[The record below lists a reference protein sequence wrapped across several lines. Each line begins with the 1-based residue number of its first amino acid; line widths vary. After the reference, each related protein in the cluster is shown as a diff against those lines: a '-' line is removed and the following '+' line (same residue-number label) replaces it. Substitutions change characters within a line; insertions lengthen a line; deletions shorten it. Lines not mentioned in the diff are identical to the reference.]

1 MNSHNQHNEN
11 TPNKPHADSSQLS
24 EEQQSLLTADALGQ
38 LEPGST
44 EAAAAAEIRTGQ
56 HRAEADQLVA
66 DTTQVAAAIQQIV
79 AEETALLAK
88 DPARKEVRQ
97 AVLAAIAKNGTV
109 SPAAR
114 TDTAG
119 QHKKSN
125 RRIVGWLSGLASL
138 AAVIGV
144 IVVMQPDILQQKAIE
159 LQQESIKQKVVK
171 QAEELSNEIA
181 MLPAEGRMR
190 SRRAAQP
197 SVRSFE
203 QQSQAMPEAKQR
215 ADGFQAARSAGRSA
229 ERAPGIAGDMI
240 ASDTA
245 ARQSGVKVGGGAM
258 ADADES
264 VEPMQSS
271 VDALAAAPL
280 PTQVPTRA
288 TQGELEMSGPAS
300 TLSERPTMALNNS
313 LAVAEP
319 RSLSTRSLSS
329 GKEGTS
335 GKEKIASKKRIIE
348 ADKLYFGRDLPERH
362 VRPNREAYAAITEN
376 PLRDPMREP
385 LSTFSVDVDT
395 ASYAN
400 VRRFLNSGRRPPKNA
415 VRIEELINYFSYDDP
430 APTGDDPFAVSLEAA
445 SSPWHT
451 DRLVVRIGLK
461 AKDIDRGERPA
472 GNLVFLV
479 DVSGSMSAAN
489 KLPLVKQSLKMLV
502 RELSANDRISLVTYA
517 GNAGLKLPPTS
528 GDDKETILEAIDSLS
543 SGGSTHGSAGI
554 ELAYEQATENFVEGG
569 ANRVLLATDG
579 DLNVGITSDDALES
593 LIRKKAKSG
602 VFLTVLGFGEGN
614 LQDAKMERIA
624 DNGNGLYAY
633 IDGLREARKV
643 LVEQLTGSTITV
655 AKDVKLQV
663 EFNPAT
669 VAKYRLI
676 GYENRVM
683 AAEDFRDDTKDAGE
697 IGAGHSVTALYEIVP
712 RGVAPGR
719 GAEPLKYQQQPEP
732 PVLKGADGEPSDDLL
747 TVKLRWKQPE
757 GSVST
762 LREFPL
768 ADRGETFEEA
778 SDDLRFASAVA
789 SFGMLLRGSK
799 ESGEITYKKIGQIA
813 GEALGDDPGS
823 YRAEFTDLVRKA
835 MKN

>member
-1 MNSHNQHNEN
+1 MNNHNDHNDHNEN
-11 TPNKPHADSSQLS
+11 TPNTPQADASQLS
-24 EEQQSLLTADALGQ
+24 EDQQILLTAEALGQ
-38 LEPGST
+38 LEPGSAD
-44 EAAAAAEIRTGQ
+44 AAKAAEIRSG
-56 HRAEADQLVA
+56 HHGNEAEQLSA
-66 DTTQVAAAIQQIV
+66 DTTKVAEAIQSAATQ
-79 AEETALLAK
+79 ETASLAD

-97 AVLAAIAKNGTV
+97 AVLAAIAKNGSV
-109 SPAAR
+109 VPA
-114 TDTAG
+114 TSTNTAA
-119 QHKKSN
+119 QRKKTN
-125 RRIVGWLSGLASL
+125 RAVVRWLSGLASL
-138 AAVIGV
+138 AAVIAV
-144 IVVMQPDILQQKAIE
+144 IVVMQPDVLQQATIKKA
-159 LQQESIKQKVVK
+159 LVD
-171 QAEELSNEIA
+171 QANELSGEIA
-181 MLPAEGRMR
+181 MLTAEGRMR

-197 SVRSFE
+197 SVRSSGVRSLE
-203 QQSQAMPEAKQR
+203 QQQQTMPAAKQR
-215 ADGFQAARSAGRSA
+215 AESLQAERSARLADDVAASKRMPAQNRMQVGRSA
-229 ERAPGIAGDMI
+229 R
-240 ASDTA
+240 
-245 ARQSGVKVGGGAM
+245 
-258 ADADES
+258 ADADKQAA
-264 VEPMQSS
+264 PM
-271 VDALAAAPL
+271 DAIAAAPS
-280 PTQVPTRA
+280 PEQPVA
-288 TQGELEMSGPAS
+288 DEAEMSAMDMGRAESAP
-300 TLSERPTMALNNS
+300 LALNNS

-319 RSLSTRSLSS
+319 RALSRSRAMKKSKTRV
-329 GKEGTS
+329 
-335 GKEKIASKKRIIE
+335 IE
-348 ADKLYFGRDLPERH
+348 SDDMFFDREVPQRH
-362 VRPNREAYAAITEN
+362 FQPNRETYAAISEN
-376 PLRDPMREP
+376 PLRDPLQEP

-445 SSPWHT
+445 ASPWHA

-517 GNAGLKLPPTS
+517 GQAGLKLPPTS
-528 GDDKETILEAIDSLS
+528 GDNKETIFEAIDSLS

-579 DLNVGITSDDALES
+579 DMNVGMTSDDALES
-593 LIRKKAKSG
+593 LIRQKAKSG

-669 VAKYRLI
+669 VANYRLI

-712 RGVAPGR
+712 RGVGPGR

-732 PVLKGADGEPSDDLL
+732 PSTDG
-747 TVKLRWKQPE
+747 
-757 GSVST
+757 
-762 LREFPL
+762 
-768 ADRGETFEEA
+768 
-778 SDDLRFASAVA
+778 
-789 SFGMLLRGSK
+789 
-799 ESGEITYKKIGQIA
+799 
-813 GEALGDDPGS
+813 
-823 YRAEFTDLVRKA
+823 
-835 MKN
+835 N

>member
-1 MNSHNQHNEN
+1 MNTHNPHDEN
-11 TPNKPHADSSQLS
+11 TPNKPLANSSQLS
-24 EEQQSLLTADALGQ
+24 EEQQALLTAEVLGQ
-38 LEPGST
+38 LDAGSA

-56 HRAEADQLVA
+56 HRAEADQLAADTIKVA
-66 DTTQVAAAIQQIV
+66 DTLQSIAAQ
-79 AEETALLAK
+79 ETALLAK

-109 SPAAR
+109 SPATS

-144 IVVMQPDILQQKAIE
+144 IVVMQPDILQQ
-159 LQQESIKQKVVK
+159 ESIEHKLVE

-197 SVRSFE
+197 GVRSPSVRSLE
-203 QQSQAMPEAKQR
+203 QQQKAMPAAQR
-215 ADGFQAARSAGRSA
+215 RAIGVQEERSTQLADDIAARKRMPAQNRIQVDSGAMTDADKQAA
-229 ERAPGIAGDMI
+229 PM
-240 ASDTA
+240 
-245 ARQSGVKVGGGAM
+245 
-258 ADADES
+258 DAI
-264 VEPMQSS
+264 
-271 VDALAAAPL
+271 AAAPS
-280 PTQVPTRA
+280 PGQPIADEADMSAMDMSRA
-288 TQGELEMSGPAS
+288 ESAPL
-300 TLSERPTMALNNS
+300 ALNNS

-319 RSLSTRSLSS
+319 RALSRSRAMTKSKTRTVES
-329 GKEGTS
+329 EDMFFDR
-335 GKEKIASKKRIIE
+335 EM
-348 ADKLYFGRDLPERH
+348 PERH
-362 VRPNREAYAAITEN
+362 FRPNRESYAAISEN
-376 PLRDPMREP
+376 PLRDPMQEP

-445 SSPWHT
+445 SSPWHA

-502 RELSANDRISLVTYA
+502 RELSANDRISLVTYS
-517 GNAGLKLPPTS
+517 GSAGLKLPPTS
-528 GDDKETILEAIDSLS
+528 GDDKETILQAIDSLS

-554 ELAYEQATENFVEGG
+554 ELAYEQAMENFVEGG

-593 LIRKKAKSG
+593 LIRRKAKSG

-669 VAKYRLI
+669 VANYRLI

-712 RGVAPGR
+712 RGVAPGH

-732 PVLKGADGEPSDDLL
+732 PVLKGTDGKPSNDLL

-762 LREFPL
+762 LKEFPL
-768 ADRGETFEEA
+768 ADRGAAFEEA

-799 ESGEITYKKIGQIA
+799 ESGEMTYRKIGQIA
-813 GEALGDDPGS
+813 GEALGADPGS
-823 YRAEFTDLVRKA
+823 YRTEFTDLVRKA

>member
-1 MNSHNQHNEN
+1 MNTHNPHDEN

-24 EEQQSLLTADALGQ
+24 EEQQALLTTEALGQ
-38 LEPGST
+38 LEAGSP
-44 EAAAAAEIRTGQ
+44 EAAAAAEIHTGQ
-56 HRAEADQLVA
+56 HRAEADELAADTVKVA
-66 DTTQVAAAIQQIV
+66 DAIQSAAA
-79 AEETALLAK
+79 ADTALLAK

-97 AVLAAIAKNGTV
+97 AVLAAIAKHGSV
-109 SPAAR
+109 IPATR
-114 TDTAG
+114 TNTG
-119 QHKKSN
+119 VQQKKSS
-125 RRIVGWLSGLASL
+125 RRLIGWLSGLASL
-138 AAVIGV
+138 AAVIAV

-159 LQQESIKQKVVK
+159 KKLVE

-197 SVRSFE
+197 SVRSLE
-203 QQSQAMPEAKQR
+203 LQQKSMPTAQQR
-215 ADGFQAARSAGRSA
+215 ADGIQAERSARLADDVTARNRMPAQSRMQVGRSA
-229 ERAPGIAGDMI
+229 VAEADKQSAPM
-240 ASDTA
+240 
-245 ARQSGVKVGGGAM
+245 
-258 ADADES
+258 
-264 VEPMQSS
+264 
-271 VDALAAAPL
+271 DALAAAPSSGQPVADEAEL
-280 PTQVPTRA
+280 IAADMGRA
-288 TQGELEMSGPAS
+288 ESAPL
-300 TLSERPTMALNNS
+300 ALNNS

-319 RSLSTRSLSS
+319 RALSRSRAMTKSKTRTVES
-329 GKEGTS
+329 EDMFFDR
-335 GKEKIASKKRIIE
+335 E
-348 ADKLYFGRDLPERH
+348 LPERH
-362 VRPNREAYAAITEN
+362 FRPNRETYAAITEN
-376 PLRDPMREP
+376 PLRDPMQEP

-430 APTGDDPFAVSLEAA
+430 APTGDDPLAVSLEAA
-445 SSPWHT
+445 ASPWHT

-502 RELSANDRISLVTYA
+502 RELSANDRISLITYS

-554 ELAYEQATENFVEGG
+554 ELAYEQAMENFVEGG

-593 LIRKKAKSG
+593 LIRRKAKSG

-732 PVLKGADGEPSDDLL
+732 PVLKGTDGEPSDDLL

-762 LREFPL
+762 LKEFPL
-768 ADRGETFEEA
+768 ADRGGAFEEA
-778 SDDLRFASAVA
+778 SDDLKFASAVA

-799 ESGEITYKKIGQIA
+799 ESGEMTYKKVGQIA

-823 YRAEFTDLVRKA
+823 YRTEFTDLVRKA
-835 MKN
+835 IKN

>member
-1 MNSHNQHNEN
+1 MNNHNDHNEN
-11 TPNKPHADSSQLS
+11 TPNTPQADASHLS
-24 EEQQSLLTADALGQ
+24 EDQQILLTAEALGQ
-38 LEPGST
+38 LEPGSAD
-44 EAAAAAEIRTGQ
+44 AAKAAEIRSSQ
-56 HRAEADQLVA
+56 HRSEAEQLAA
-66 DTTQVAAAIQQIV
+66 DTTKVADAIQSIAAQ
-79 AEETALLAK
+79 ETASLAD

-97 AVLAAIAKNGTV
+97 AVLAAIAKNGSV
-109 SPAAR
+109 VPA
-114 TDTAG
+114 TSTNTAA
-119 QHKKSN
+119 QRKKTN
-125 RRIVGWLSGLASL
+125 RAVVRWLSGLASL
-138 AAVIGV
+138 AAVIAV
-144 IVVMQPDILQQKAIE
+144 IVVLQPDVLQQATIKKA
-159 LQQESIKQKVVK
+159 LVD
-171 QAEELSNEIA
+171 QANELSGEIA
-181 MLPAEGRMR
+181 MLTDGRESR

-197 SVRSFE
+197 GVRALK
-203 QQSQAMPEAKQR
+203 QQQKSMPATQQR
-215 ADGFQAARSAGRSA
+215 ADAVVAGRSV
-229 ERAPGIAGDMI
+229 GIAGTLTDGDMM
-240 ASDTA
+240 AQ
-245 ARQSGVKVGGGAM
+245 QSGAKEGRRAGARM
-258 ADADES
+258 DKQTA
-264 VEPMQSS
+264 S
-271 VDALAAAPL
+271 VDAIAAAPVINSTVA
-280 PTQVPTRA
+280 PF
-288 TQGELEMSGPAS
+288 SGLAENSPMGVAES
-300 TLSERPTMALNNS
+300 SPMLGKRS
-313 LAVAEP
+313 LARAEQGSVS
-319 RSLSTRSLSS
+319 R
-329 GKEGTS
+329 GKAKLE
-335 GKEKIASKKRIIE
+335 SKKRLVDTDDMFFDQTRPVPRFRSNGETYAVII
-348 ADKLYFGRDLPERH
+348 
-362 VRPNREAYAAITEN
+362 EN

-445 SSPWHT
+445 SSPWHA

-461 AKDIDRGERPA
+461 AKDIDRRERPA

-517 GNAGLKLPPTS
+517 GQAGLKLPPTP

-593 LIRKKAKSG
+593 LIRRKAKSG

-669 VAKYRLI
+669 VANYRLI

-683 AAEDFRDDTKDAGE
+683 AAKDFRDDTKDAGE

-719 GAEPLKYQQQPEP
+719 GAEPLKYQQQAEP
-732 PVLKGADGEPSDDLL
+732 PVLTDTDGEPSDDLL

-757 GSVST
+757 GSVSS
-762 LREFPL
+762 LKEFPL
-768 ADRGETFEEA
+768 ADRGGAFENA

-789 SFGMLLRGSK
+789 SFGMLLRDSK
-799 ESGEITYKKIGQIA
+799 ESGVMTYKKVSQIT
-813 GEALGDDPGS
+813 GDSLGADPGG

-835 MKN
+835 MKR

>member
-1 MNSHNQHNEN
+1 MNNHNDHNDHNEN
-11 TPNKPHADSSQLS
+11 TPNTPQADASQLS
-24 EEQQSLLTADALGQ
+24 EDQQILLTAEALGQ
-38 LEPGST
+38 LEPDSDDGRK
-44 EAAAAAEIRTGQ
+44 AAEIRSG
-56 HRAEADQLVA
+56 HHGNEAEQLAA
-66 DTTQVAAAIQQIV
+66 DTTKIAKVLQTAATQ
-79 AEETALLAK
+79 ETASLAD

-97 AVLAAIAKNGTV
+97 AVLAAIAKNGSV
-109 SPAAR
+109 VPATS
-114 TDTAG
+114 TDTAA
-119 QHKKSN
+119 QRKKTS
-125 RRIVGWLSGLASL
+125 RRLVGWLSGLASL
-138 AAVIGV
+138 AAVIAV
-144 IVVMQPDILQQKAIE
+144 IVVMQPDVLQQATIKKA
-159 LQQESIKQKVVK
+159 LVD
-171 QAEELSNEIA
+171 QANELSGEIA
-181 MLPAEGRMR
+181 MLTDGRESR

-197 SVRSFE
+197 GARALK
-203 QQSQAMPEAKQR
+203 QQQKSMPATQQR
-215 ADGFQAARSAGRSA
+215 ADGLQAERSARLADDVAASKRMPAQNRMQVGRSA
-229 ERAPGIAGDMI
+229 R
-240 ASDTA
+240 
-245 ARQSGVKVGGGAM
+245 
-258 ADADES
+258 ADADKQAA
-264 VEPMQSS
+264 PA
-271 VDALAAAPL
+271 DAIAAAPS
-280 PTQVPTRA
+280 PEQPVA
-288 TQGELEMSGPAS
+288 DEAEMSAMDMGRAESAP
-300 TLSERPTMALNNS
+300 LALNNS

-319 RSLSTRSLSS
+319 RALSRSRAMKKSKTRV
-329 GKEGTS
+329 
-335 GKEKIASKKRIIE
+335 IE
-348 ADKLYFGRDLPERH
+348 SDDMFFDREVPQRH
-362 VRPNREAYAAITEN
+362 FQPNRETYAAISEN
-376 PLRDPMREP
+376 PLRDPLQEP

-430 APTGDDPFAVSLEAA
+430 AATGDDPFTVSLEAA
-445 SSPWHT
+445 ASPWHA

-517 GNAGLKLPPTS
+517 GQAGLKLPSTS
-528 GDDKETILEAIDSLS
+528 GDDKETILQAIDSLS

-554 ELAYEQATENFVEGG
+554 ELAYKQATENFVEGG

-579 DLNVGITSDDALES
+579 DVNVGMTSDDALES
-593 LIRKKAKSG
+593 LIRQKAKSG

-669 VAKYRLI
+669 VANYRLI

-697 IGAGHSVTALYEIVP
+697 IGAGHSVTAMYEVVP

-732 PVLKGADGEPSDDLL
+732 LVLTETDGEPSNDLC

-757 GSVST
+757 GSESS
-762 LREFPL
+762 LKEFPL
-768 ADRGETFEEA
+768 ADRGGVFEEA
-778 SDDLRFASAVA
+778 SGNLRFASAVA

-799 ESGEITYKKIGQIA
+799 ESGGMTYKKIGQIA
-813 GEALGDDPGS
+813 GESLGADPGG

-835 MKN
+835 MGK

>member
-1 MNSHNQHNEN
+1 MNNHNQHNKN
-11 TPNKPHADSSQLS
+11 IPNKPQADASHLS
-24 EEQQSLLTADALGQ
+24 EEQQALLTAEALGQ
-38 LEPGST
+38 LEPGSGET
-44 EAAAAAEIRTGQ
+44 AEAAKIRTGQ
-56 HRAEADQLVA
+56 HRTAAEQLAAGTTKIAEAIQS
-66 DTTQVAAAIQQIV
+66 VAAQ
-79 AEETALLAK
+79 ETALLAD
-88 DPARKEVRQ
+88 DPARKEMRQ
-97 AVLAAIAKNGTV
+97 AVLAAIARRGSVT
-109 SPAAR
+109 PAAN
-114 TDTAG
+114 TETAA
-119 QHKKSN
+119 QQKKSG
-125 RRIVGWLSGLASL
+125 RLVVRWLSGLASL
-138 AAVIGV
+138 AAVIAV
-144 IVVMQPDILQQKAIE
+144 IVVMQPVMLQQPAMERSLVDQSKKRTVLNKENRIAP
-159 LQQESIKQKVVK
+159 QQALHEQFASADEQETAVSVAPQGADAVV
-171 QAEELSNEIA
+171 
-181 MLPAEGRMR
+181 
-190 SRRAAQP
+190 
-197 SVRSFE
+197 
-203 QQSQAMPEAKQR
+203 
-215 ADGFQAARSAGRSA
+215 AGRSV
-229 ERAPGIAGDMI
+229 GIAGTLTDGDMMAQQSGAKEGRRAGARMDKQTAPADAI
-240 ASDTA
+240 ASA
-245 ARQSGVKVGGGAM
+245 PVINSAM
-258 ADADES
+258 APFSGQPLKDQAEISAPISGLAENSPMGVAES
-264 VEPMQSS
+264 SPM
-271 VDALAAAPL
+271 LGK
-280 PTQVPTRA
+280 R
-288 TQGELEMSGPAS
+288 
-300 TLSERPTMALNNS
+300 S
-313 LAVAEP
+313 LARAEQG
-319 RSLSTRSLSS
+319 SVSQ
-329 GKEGTS
+329 GKAKLE
-335 GKEKIASKKRIIE
+335 SKKRLVDTDDMFFDQTRPVPRFRSNGEPDAVII
-348 ADKLYFGRDLPERH
+348 
-362 VRPNREAYAAITEN
+362 EN

-445 SSPWHT
+445 TSPWHT

-461 AKDIDRGERPA
+461 ARDIDRRERPA

-517 GNAGLKLPPTS
+517 GQAGLKLPPTS

-579 DLNVGITSDDALES
+579 DLNVGITNDDALES
-593 LIRKKAKSG
+593 LIRQKAKSG

-614 LQDAKMERIA
+614 LQDASMERIA

-669 VAKYRLI
+669 VANYRLI

-697 IGAGHSVTALYEIVP
+697 IGAGHSVTALYEVVP

-719 GAEPLKYQQQPEP
+719 GAEPLKYQQQAEP
-732 PVLKGADGEPSDDLL
+732 PVLIDTDGEPSNDLL

-757 GSVST
+757 GSVSS
-762 LREFPL
+762 LKEFPL
-768 ADRGETFEEA
+768 ADRGGAFENA

-789 SFGMLLRGSK
+789 SFGMLLRDSK
-799 ESGEITYKKIGQIA
+799 ESGVMTYKKVSQIT
-813 GEALGDDPGS
+813 GDSLGADPGG

-835 MKN
+835 MKR

>member
-1 MNSHNQHNEN
+1 MNSHNEHNEN

-24 EEQQSLLTADALGQ
+24 EEQQSLLTIEALGQ
-38 LEPGST
+38 LEAGST
-44 EAAAAAEIRTGQ
+44 GAAEAAEIRTGQ
-56 HRAEADQLVA
+56 HRAEADQLIA
-66 DTTQVAAAIQQIV
+66 DTTQVAEALQQIA
-79 AEETALLAK
+79 AEETASLAD
-88 DPARKEVRQ
+88 DPVRKEVRQ
-97 AVLAAIAKNGTV
+97 AVLAAIAKNGSV

-114 TDTAG
+114 TDTVG
-119 QHKKSN
+119 QNKKNN
-125 RRIVGWLSGLASL
+125 RRIVGWLSGLASV
-138 AAVIGV
+138 AAVIAV

-159 LQQESIKQKVVK
+159 LQQESIQTKVVD
-171 QAEELSNEIA
+171 QAEELSDEIA
-181 MLPAEGRMR
+181 MLPAEGRMK

-197 SVRSFE
+197 GARSPGFRSPVVRSLE
-203 QQSQAMPEAKQR
+203 QQQQTMPAAKQR

-229 ERAPGIAGDMI
+229 ERSAGIAGDMI
-240 ASDTA
+240 ASDA
-245 ARQSGVKVGGGAM
+245 SARQSGVKVGGGAM
-258 ADADES
+258 ADADEQA
-264 VEPMQSS
+264 EPLQSS
-271 VDALAAAPL
+271 ADVLAAAPM
-280 PTQVPTRA
+280 PTQVPTQA
-288 TQGELEMSGPAS
+288 TKGELEMSGPAS

-313 LAVAEP
+313 LAVTEP
-319 RSLSTRSLSS
+319 RSLSR
-329 GKEGTS
+329 

-348 ADKLYFGRDLPERH
+348 ADKLYFGRDLTERH
-362 VRPNREAYAAITEN
+362 VRPNRETYAAITEN
-376 PLRDPMREP
+376 PLRDPMQEP

-517 GNAGLKLPPTS
+517 GNAGLKLPPTP

-593 LIRKKAKSG
+593 LIRKKAKTG

-624 DNGNGLYAY
+624 DNGNGIYAY

-768 ADRGETFEEA
+768 ADRGAAFEEA

-799 ESGEITYKKIGQIA
+799 ESGEMTYKKVGRIA

-823 YRAEFTDLVRKA
+823 YRTEFTDLVRKA
-835 MKN
+835 IKN

>member
-1 MNSHNQHNEN
+1 MNSHNQHNKN
-11 TPNKPHADSSQLS
+11 TPDKRQADASQLS
-24 EEQQSLLTADALGQ
+24 EEQQALLTAEALGQ
-38 LEPGST
+38 LEPGSAD
-44 EAAAAAEIRTGQ
+44 AAKAAEIRSGQ
-56 HRAEADQLVA
+56 HRREAEQLAA
-66 DTTQVAAAIQQIV
+66 DTTKIADALQSAATQ
-79 AEETALLAK
+79 ETASLAD

-97 AVLAAIAKNGTV
+97 AVLAAIAKNG
-109 SPAAR
+109 SIAPATS
-114 TDTAG
+114 TDTAA
-119 QHKKSN
+119 QRKKTS
-125 RRIVGWLSGLASL
+125 RRLVRWLSGLASL
-138 AAVIGV
+138 AAVIAV
-144 IVVMQPDILQQKAIE
+144 IVVMQPDVLQQARIEKA
-159 LQQESIKQKVVK
+159 LVD
-171 QAEELSNEIA
+171 QANELSSEIA

-190 SRRAAQP
+190 SRRGAQMEHDFAVEEQKTVAAASQP
-197 SVRSFE
+197 V
-203 QQSQAMPEAKQR
+203 
-215 ADGFQAARSAGRSA
+215 DGLQAGRSA
-229 ERAPGIAGDMI
+229 GLAGDVA
-240 ASDTA
+240 ASDIMARQSRVEIGGGVIADTDKQTAQQA
-245 ARQSGVKVGGGAM
+245 ARQTTKQA
-258 ADADES
+258 APLNAI
-264 VEPMQSS
+264 
-271 VDALAAAPL
+271 AAAPMPGQPL
-280 PTQVPTRA
+280 QEDVQMSAPTSARA
-288 TQGELEMSGPAS
+288 ESSSMS
-300 TLSERPTMALNNS
+300 LNNS
-313 LAVAEP
+313 PGRAAP
-319 RSLSTRSLSS
+319 RSLSR
-329 GKEGTS
+329 
-335 GKEKIASKKRIIE
+335 GKEKIASKKRIVE
-348 ADKLYFGRDLPERH
+348 FEDFYFGRDLPEGH
-362 VRPNREAYAAITEN
+362 VRPNRETYAAITEN

-445 SSPWHT
+445 ASPWHA

-517 GNAGLKLPPTS
+517 GSAGLKLPPTS
-528 GDDKETILEAIDSLS
+528 GDDKETIFAAIDSLS

-593 LIRKKAKSG
+593 LVRQKAKSG

-624 DNGNGLYAY
+624 DNGNGIYAY

-669 VAKYRLI
+669 VSNYRLI

-697 IGAGHSVTALYEIVP
+697 IGAGHSVTALYEVVP

-732 PVLKGADGEPSDDLL
+732 PVLKGTDGEPSDDLL

-757 GSVST
+757 GSVSS
-762 LREFPL
+762 LKEFPL
-768 ADRGETFEEA
+768 ADRGEAFEEA

-799 ESGEITYKKIGQIA
+799 ESGFVTYKKVGQIA
-813 GEALGDDPGS
+813 GESLGADPGS